1 MKKLLGSGHTVV
13 IYDEDT
19 PEVIVQKIDSA
30 QYIIDMRTDITVPL
44 EHIVQQYKDRTKPK
58 LVEIE
63 EQEPKNKQPRYKFN
77 I

>member
-13 IYDEDT
+13 IYDGDT
-19 PEVIVQKIDSA
+19 PDIIVQKIESA

-44 EHIVQQYKDRTKPK
+44 EQILKQYQDSKKQEHVEVEKPK
-58 LVEIE
+58 PK
-63 EQEPKNKQPRYKFN
+63 EPKYKFN

>member
-13 IYDEDT
+13 IYDGDT
-19 PEVIVQKIDSA
+19 PEVIVQKIESA

-44 EHIVQQYKDRTKPK
+44 DYILQQYQDSKKQTMVEKPK
-58 LVEIE
+58 PK
-63 EQEPKNKQPRYKFN
+63 EPKYKFN

>member
-19 PEVIVQKIDSA
+19 PETIVQKIESA
-30 QYIIDMRTDITVPL
+30 QYVIDMRTDITVSL
-44 EHIVQQYKDRTKPK
+44 DSILKQYQDSKKQEQAEAEKPK
-58 LVEIE
+58 PK
-63 EQEPKNKQPRYKFN
+63 EPKYKFN

>member
-1 MKKLLGSGHTVV
+1 MKKLLCSGHTVV

-19 PEVIVQKIDSA
+19 PEDIVQKIDSA

-44 EHIVQQYKDRTKPK
+44 ERILKEYQDSTKPK
-58 LVEIE
+58 PVKVE
-63 EQEPKNKQPRYKFN
+63 EPKPKQPKYKFN

>member
-1 MKKLLGSGHTVV
+1 MKKLLCSGHTVV

-19 PEVIVQKIDSA
+19 PETITQKIESA

-44 EHIVQQYKDRTKPK
+44 EYIMNQYKDSIKPK
-58 LVEIE
+58 PVEVE
-63 EQEPKNKQPRYKFN
+63 EPKPKQPKYKFN

>member
-1 MKKLLGSGHTVV
+1 MKKLLSSGHTVV

-19 PEVIVQKIDSA
+19 PEIIVQKIESA

-44 EHIVQQYKDRTKPK
+44 EQIMNQYKNGTKTNGGKPK
-58 LVEIE
+58 
-63 EQEPKNKQPRYKFN
+63 YKFN

>member
-13 IYDEDT
+13 IYDGDT
-19 PEVIVQKIDSA
+19 PEVIVQKIESA

-44 EHIVQQYKDRTKPK
+44 EYILKKFQESTKQKPAQAEKPK
-58 LVEIE
+58 TK
-63 EQEPKNKQPRYKFN
+63 EPKYKFN

>member
-19 PEVIVQKIDSA
+19 PEVIVQKIESA

-44 EHIVQQYKDRTKPK
+44 EKILKDYLDSTKPTEAETPK
-58 LVEIE
+58 SK
-63 EQEPKNKQPRYKFN
+63 EPKYKFN
-77 I
+77 IGE

>member
-1 MKKLLGSGHTVV
+1 MKKLLCSGHTVV

-19 PEVIVQKIDSA
+19 PEVIAQKIDSA

-44 EHIVQQYKDRTKPK
+44 EQILKEYQDSIKPK
-58 LVEIE
+58 PVEVE
-63 EQEPKNKQPRYKFN
+63 EPKPKQPKYKFN

>member
-19 PEVIVQKIDSA
+19 PEVIVQKIESA

-44 EHIVQQYKDRTKPK
+44 EKILKDYLDSTKPTEVETPK
-58 LVEIE
+58 LK
-63 EQEPKNKQPRYKFN
+63 EPKYKFN
-77 I
+77 IGE

>member
-19 PEVIVQKIDSA
+19 PETIVQKIESA
-30 QYIIDMRTDITVPL
+30 QYIIDMRTDITVSL
-44 EHIVQQYKDRTKPK
+44 DSILKQYLAGKKQEQAEVEKPK
-58 LVEIE
+58 PK
-63 EQEPKNKQPRYKFN
+63 EPKYKFN

>member
-1 MKKLLGSGHTVV
+1 MKKLLSSGHTVV

-19 PEVIVQKIDSA
+19 PEVIVQKIESA

-44 EHIVQQYKDRTKPK
+44 EYIVEQYKGGKS
-58 LVEIE
+58 
-63 EQEPKNKQPRYKFN
+63 KQPKYKFN

>member
-19 PEVIVQKIDSA
+19 PETIVQKIESA
-30 QYIIDMRTDITVPL
+30 QYVIDMRTDITVSL
-44 EHIVQQYKDRTKPK
+44 DYILKQYQDSKKQEQAEVEKPK
-58 LVEIE
+58 PK
-63 EQEPKNKQPRYKFN
+63 EPKYKFN